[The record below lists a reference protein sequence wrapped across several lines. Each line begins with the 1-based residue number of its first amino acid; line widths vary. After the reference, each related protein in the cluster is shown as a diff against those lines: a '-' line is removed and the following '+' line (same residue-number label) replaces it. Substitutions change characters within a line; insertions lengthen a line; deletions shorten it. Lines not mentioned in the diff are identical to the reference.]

1 MSKKPVAWMK
11 IYDPAGNYVASC
23 VAAEAGAALMA
34 MYGDGA
40 EIRNGHSKKN
50 AIWRE
55 GFEAQPA
62 GESYDFVSLVVAD
75 RTTAKDVPLS
85 AEEQRRSDSA
95 QAGLEQA
102 RETVRRMLASQENQT

>member
-11 IYDPAGNYVASC
+11 VYDPAGNYVASC

-55 GFEAQPA
+55 GFEQQSA
-62 GESYDFVSLVVAD
+62 GESYDFVAAVVAD
-75 RTTAKDVPLS
+75 RTTAKDTPLS
-85 AEEQRRSDSA
+85 PEEQRRSDSA
-95 QAGLEQA
+95 QAALEQTRA
-102 RETVRRMLASQENQT
+102 TVRRMLASQP

>member
-102 RETVRRMLASQENQT
+102 RATVRRMLASQENQT